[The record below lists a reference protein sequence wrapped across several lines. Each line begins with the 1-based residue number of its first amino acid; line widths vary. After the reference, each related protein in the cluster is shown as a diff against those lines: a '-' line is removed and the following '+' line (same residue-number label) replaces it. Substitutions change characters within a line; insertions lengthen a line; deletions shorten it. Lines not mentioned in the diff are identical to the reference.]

1 MLSPL
6 QQRVARLVAE
16 VIAGEG
22 FALAG
27 GGALVSRGDV
37 DRHTEDLDFFGLDPD
52 AVDRVGPIVK
62 ETLEGAGLTVH
73 AVRESHGFVRLTV
86 SDGTER
92 TEIDLAADARL
103 LPAEEGPIVRTLAG
117 EELAVD
123 KVLAIFG
130 RAEARDFVDLQALE
144 PRYGLQRLFRLA
156 AEKDR
161 GFTPEVFA
169 DMLGRFGRLGRREF
183 DLDAQAYANLSE
195 TVDRWRVRALDLGRE
210 HGRDAGMGM

>member
-6 QQRVARLVAE
+6 QERVARLVAE
-16 VIAGEG
+16 VIEEEG

-37 DRHTEDLDFFGLDPD
+37 DRHTEDLDFFGLAPD
-52 AVDRVGPIVK
+52 AVDRVGPLVK
-62 ETLEGAGLTVH
+62 EALERAELAVNV
-73 AVRESHGFVRLTV
+73 VRESRGFVRLSV
-86 SDGTER
+86 REGTDR

-103 LPAEEGPIVRTLAG
+103 LPAEEGPIVRTLAA

-130 RAEARDFVDLQALE
+130 RAEGRDFVDLQALE

-169 DMLGRFGRLGRREF
+169 DMLGRFGRLG
-183 DLDAQAYANLSE
+183 
-195 TVDRWRVRALDLGRE
+195 
-210 HGRDAGMGM
+210 